1 MKVTPLPKN
10 MQCEEAIKCVFDLN
24 KLDILVYKKLKGIG
38 EARADELA
46 LVLDKERSTVYRSL
60 QTLTDAGVCK
70 KIRRTLKQGGYY
82 HAYQCNDISDIQK
95 KAFDCLDSWYQ
106 SVKET
111 LQLLSDK

>member
-1 MKVTPLPKN
+1 MKITPLPKN

-24 KLDILVYKKLKGIG
+24 KLDIRVYKELKRIG
-38 EARADELA
+38 EERADALA

-60 QTLTDAGVCK
+60 QKLTDAGICRK
-70 KIRRTLKQGGYY
+70 MRRSIEQGGYY
-82 HAYQCNDISDIQK
+82 YTYQCNDISNIQK

-111 LQLLSDK
+111 LQLLTDE